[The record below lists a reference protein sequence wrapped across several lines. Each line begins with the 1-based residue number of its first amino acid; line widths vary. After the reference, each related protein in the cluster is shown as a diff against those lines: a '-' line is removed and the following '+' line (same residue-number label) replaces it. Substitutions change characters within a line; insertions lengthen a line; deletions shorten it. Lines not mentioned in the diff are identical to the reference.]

1 MFVYNSGMS
10 NPKIIFRLHALQRMF
25 ERDISN
31 VPDLRRVLA
40 EGETIEEYSNDFPN
54 PTRLIFGWMD
64 DVPVHMAVSENHK
77 TNETIIVTVYIP
89 DPAQWTDDFRS
100 RDR

>member
-1 MFVYNSGMS
+1 MPH
-10 NPKIIFRLHALQRMF
+10 PKLTFRLHAIQRMF
-25 ERDISN
+25 ERDLTN
-31 VPDLRRVLA
+31 VDGLRRVLA

-54 PTRLIFGWMD
+54 PTRLILGWLD
-64 DVPVHMAVSENHK
+64 EAPLHMAVSENRK
-77 TNETIIVTVYIP
+77 ANETIIVTVYVP

>member
-1 MFVYNSGMS
+1 MS
-10 NPKIIFRLHALQRMF
+10 TPKIIFRLHAIQRMF

-31 VPDLRRVLA
+31 IADLRRLLA

-54 PTRLIFGWMD
+54 PTRLILGWLD
-64 DVPVHMAVSENHK
+64 DAPVHMAVSENRK

-89 DPAQWTDDFRS
+89 DPAQWMDDFRS

>member
-1 MFVYNSGMS
+1 MS
-10 NPKIIFRLHALQRMF
+10 NLKIIFRLHAIQRMF
-25 ERDISN
+25 ERDISS
-31 VPDLRRVLA
+31 VADLRGVLA

-54 PTRLIFGWMD
+54 PTRLILGWID
-64 DVPVHMAVSENHK
+64 NAPVHIAVSENRK
-77 TNETIIVTVYIP
+77 ANETIIVTVYTP